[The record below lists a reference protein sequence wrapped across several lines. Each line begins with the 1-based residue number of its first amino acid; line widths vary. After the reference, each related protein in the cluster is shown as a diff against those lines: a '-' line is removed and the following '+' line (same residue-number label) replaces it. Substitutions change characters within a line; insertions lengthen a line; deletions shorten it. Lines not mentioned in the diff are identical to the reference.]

1 MKQLSILLPYYWVR
15 VRKGE
20 TAQTVCLLVDGY
32 FMKFVEFA
40 PRRLLL
46 LFPEKLLKHQVTPS
60 TNGFS
65 VKPSQKAEE
74 VIELIQETYRELR
87 TYSFLDP
94 AKRIMK
100 SKLNLVLPPR
110 RTVVSWNEGEVKG
123 ALMIYEMLFG
133 KAGMSEGI
141 SLQEYK
147 LIHLAVK
154 VLARGHGWVRGVTE
168 LKVRAPKPIPKIY
181 EFLYRV
187 DEGFREA
194 MNEVL
199 NRAET

>member
-1 MKQLSILLPYYWVR
+1 MKLLNILLPYYWVR
-15 VRKGE
+15 VRKGG
-20 TAQTVCLLVDGY
+20 TTDTTCLLVDGY

-46 LFPEKLLKHQVTPS
+46 LFSEKLLKHQVTPP
-60 TNGFS
+60 TDGYLVN
-65 VKPSQKAEE
+65 PSQKAEE

-94 AKRIMK
+94 TKRIMK
-100 SKLNLVLPPR
+100 SKLNLVLPPKR
-110 RTVVSWNEGEVKG
+110 VAVSWNEGEVKG
-123 ALMIYEMLFG
+123 ALMIYEKLFG
-133 KAGMSEGI
+133 EAGVSEGI

-147 LIHLAVK
+147 LVHLAVR
-154 VLARGHGWVRGVTE
+154 VLARKHGWVKEVIE
-168 LKVRAPKPIPKIY
+168 LKVKAPKPIPKIY

-187 DEGFREA
+187 DAGFREA

-199 NRAET
+199 NRAEI